1 METELNLL
9 EEKIGRLIAFT
20 QSLRAENQTL
30 RTNLAQALADNNQL
44 RENMAM
50 ASSRVEALIERLP
63 PEMMDNETL
72 GVEALSAEIMDEES

>member
-1 METELNLL
+1 METELKLL